1 MSTEKIAKSCPNC
14 GKRLTI
20 RNNPASQEDFLGC
33 TEYPECAYT
42 EPLPID
48 IQLKRKGALQFPN
61 F

>member
-1 MSTEKIAKSCPNC
+1 MSAEKIAKSCPNC

-20 RNNPASQEDFLGC
+20 RTNEKTGEDFLGC
-33 TEYPECAYT
+33 TEYPECIYT

-48 IQLKRKGALQFPN
+48 IQMKREGAVQFPD